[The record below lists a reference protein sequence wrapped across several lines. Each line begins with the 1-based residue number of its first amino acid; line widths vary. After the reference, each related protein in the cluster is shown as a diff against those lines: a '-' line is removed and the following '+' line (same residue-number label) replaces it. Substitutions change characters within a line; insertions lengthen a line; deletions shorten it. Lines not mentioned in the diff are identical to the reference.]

1 MGKVAIFLSLF
12 FFALSLWSCES
23 VNYITS
29 EMGGTAKP
37 AGGIDEIIP
46 LKKSYPVSNT
56 KLRLAIIEL
65 LDEQGYIYDENLS
78 TGTIKTEPQILTDQ
92 RSSGISGANYYS
104 KLIIKTSASTVKFM
118 ARFNKD

>member
-1 MGKVAIFLSLF
+1 MGKVAIFLLLF

-65 LDEQGYIYDENLS
+65 LDEQGYIYPTFHTL
-78 TGTIKTEPQILTDQ
+78 
-92 RSSGISGANYYS
+92 
-104 KLIIKTSASTVKFM
+104 FH
-118 ARFNKD
+118 RF